1 MKQRRTLLAA
11 CLAVFGYSSCCGDDA
26 PTQAC
31 CSETRSFDCGPPVPC
46 TVEGEECVWVHG
58 VNAYRCATRCSDDD
72 DCPGSRCCLLE
83 PRGSSCS
90 DCNDIFHVC
99 GR

>member
-11 CLAVFGYSSCCGDDA
+11 CLSIFGYSSCCGDDV

-31 CSETRSFDCGPPVPC
+31 CPEMRSFDCGPPVPC
-46 TVEGEECVWVHG
+46 TVEGEECVWVRG
-58 VNAYRCATRCSDDD
+58 LGAYRCATLCVDDD
-72 DCPGSRCCLLE
+72 DCPGERCCSHELHV
-83 PRGSSCS
+83 SSCS
-90 DCNDIFHVC
+90 DCDDIGYIC